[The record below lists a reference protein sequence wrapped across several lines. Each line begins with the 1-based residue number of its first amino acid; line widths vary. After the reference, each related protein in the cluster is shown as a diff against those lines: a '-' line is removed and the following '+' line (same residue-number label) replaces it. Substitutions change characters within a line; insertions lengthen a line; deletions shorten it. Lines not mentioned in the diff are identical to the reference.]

1 MIGKLKTRPSVVR
14 VLALSLAALF
24 VLLVAQGLSHS
35 HAKGQNEA
43 TCQVCQAAHIGSAPK
58 ALTPSLFSP
67 LLATGYVQ
75 PFVVTIHQEF
85 FFHDSPSRA
94 PPTA

>member
-1 MIGKLKTRPSVVR
+1 MADKYKTRSDWVG
-14 VLALSLAALF
+14 VLALSLAVLF
-24 VLLVAQGLSHS
+24 VLFVAQALDHS

-43 TCQVCQAAHIGSAPK
+43 ACQVCQAAHIGAGPK

-67 LLATGYVQ
+67 LLAIGYVQ

-85 FFHDSPSRA
+85 FFHDAPSRA